1 MSTSLL
7 HTLYI
12 KSSPLLILV
21 DFIMSF
27 ICLDLVS
34 SSEFICFLVVCPTLA
49 VLVSAAHGVRMAC
62 WVLKGRQ
69 QLRCPMYCGWSE
81 VWGGDA
87 HAQDGSG
94 VVGRSSWGAHQGGW
108 GDTAADKSVQVPSG
122 RVQDSSGQKQ
132 PRGSCNCSQLL
143 HVVTIHDDHV
153 PLWVMFCGTV
163 ELRCN
168 HVTNVTDLS

>member
-49 VLVSAAHGVRMAC
+49 VLMSAAHGVRMAC
-62 WVLKGRQ
+62 WVLKEDSNSDAPCTVGDQRCGVVMPMPRMAQ
-69 QLRCPMYCGWSE
+69 VWWAEAAEGLTRVAEGTRLQINLCRCPL
-81 VWGGDA
+81 GGCRI
-87 HAQDGSG
+87 
-94 VVGRSSWGAHQGGW
+94 V
-108 GDTAADKSVQVPSG
+108 
-122 RVQDSSGQKQ
+122 
-132 PRGSCNCSQLL
+132 
-143 HVVTIHDDHV
+143 
-153 PLWVMFCGTV
+153 
-163 ELRCN
+163 
-168 HVTNVTDLS
+168 